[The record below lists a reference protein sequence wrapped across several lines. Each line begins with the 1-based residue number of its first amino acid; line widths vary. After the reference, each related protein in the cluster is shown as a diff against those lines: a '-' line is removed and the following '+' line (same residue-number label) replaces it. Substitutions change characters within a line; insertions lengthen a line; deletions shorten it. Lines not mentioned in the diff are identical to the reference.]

1 MLHGLSFIP
10 AYWWSNLG
18 CNDRQHRSQEFEVLL
33 YTVRAEHE
41 AEEVVRTDQRLR
53 LGDTLPSWQS
63 QRSGRCL
70 EPKELLQQLDDRRKS
85 ARTSEGIVVTPGFT
99 QKPECYYMC
108 AQEVHRT
115 HIVNKYDNRNTNAEN
130 KCFINESVYIRVA
143 S

>member
-33 YTVRAEHE
+33 YAVRAEHE
-41 AEEVVRTDQRLR
+41 TEEVVRTYQRLR

-85 ARTSEGIVVTPGFT
+85 AKTSKGVVHAETRASRRRKTQGNEG
-99 QKPECYYMC
+99 
-108 AQEVHRT
+108 EVQPRRPNQRSSRK
-115 HIVNKYDNRNTNAEN
+115 VSRNPRSKRGYPARSGT
-130 KCFINESVYIRVA
+130 
-143 S
+143 